1 MRIKLKDGSIFNAPD
16 GLSKVEYRDL
26 LLKERP
32 DLYQLSDNPIDVA
45 GDAVERFLGQSK
57 AALVDVLPAIADDL
71 MGDQEGYQKQM
82 GEYAQK
88 LQDLE
93 LRAPR
98 RYDSY
103 EDVNG
108 VGDAALY
115 GIEAMSEAAP
125 QLGVQLGA
133 AGLGALAGSVVPGVG
148 TAAGAVTA
156 GALASAILNSPE
168 ILNAVT
174 DPSTG
179 KVNYGAGAMALAGVT
194 ALDMVGLGEVG
205 GPVLKKA
212 ILGKALEKAGMEAGD
227 AFLMRAGKGFLRGAL
242 AEAPTEGA
250 QQAIEN
256 AAQSY
261 VQQNGDLFSADSLSS
276 IADSMIRGGL
286 GGGIA
291 GGAIDASFG
300 QRPENQFNTAL
311 QRESGFSSALQGALD
326 VIPEIQGLQD
336 ELNKRH
342 TAEADA
348 NRQMRDIQ
356 ATSAMREAEMQR
368 QKQTALDARSQQLA
382 GGVSSYLNSLNGAQP
397 GTPPVKTPIETKLEK
412 VRRLV
417 QDNNGSKEER
427 AARIREAQML
437 ALEHQRNIENQAAAA
452 TQYGL
457 GAYLDKMGVS
467 EAGISP
473 HKTTVAKDASGKV
486 VARTTPHLIPEGTAL
501 EQILA
506 GVRSRVD
513 QVNAEK
519 TKNTEVS
526 VSPKETPNAAVE
538 DVDTKTKFS
547 FPPKKIEDVIE
558 SATPE
563 ERKSIDQLS
572 NDDIGKKIDELKAR
586 YEQRVA
592 EVDEQHIKPLEKK
605 HGDIGKEW
613 ADGLRDA
620 IRSGKY
626 DNRKL
631 ARAFTISHLL
641 NTLPKDSPYS
651 LRLVGSIKPTAAE
664 AAAVKR
670 SSGKEFTE
678 DMEAGGKYDSLSD
691 KALKGLFQ
699 ISLSDNISDEVT
711 ETSAHEFFHAMQ
723 DYFEAADPKAAKALK
738 TEIGGK
744 DQTVNF
750 DGLSK
755 RVQNLVK
762 SVGAEE
768 KIKAKGDISGDE
780 MQAYIYGAYANA
792 LLNGERVGLQKP
804 GLARAWN
811 FIGDMRQRAK
821 NWANGAGF
829 KTAEDIFSDVVSG
842 KKAKELEGKSP
853 AKKKA
858 EKFSIDNE
866 EGKKWF
872 GNSKAVNADGTPKR
886 YYHGTGK
893 KFDEFK
899 KGKSAYGS
907 IFFTPDE
914 DFANQFAES
923 DHASGG
929 GGRTRKS
936 GQVVYPVY
944 IKAERPFDYEKP
956 EEWEAD
962 FSKYLQKKLA
972 AESNMDFGQ
981 IDQLVKRSVKW
992 AKAGSWNTVESK
1004 WFNDYI
1010 KDRGYDS
1017 FYVKEGGVKNLA
1029 ILDPKQA
1036 KSVFNEFKEGAA
1048 DSPKFSI
1055 AAPKN
1060 SKEFDNWFDNSAVVD
1075 ENGEP
1080 LVVFHGT
1087 MSNFNQFDQS
1097 HLGKETR
1104 ALSAKLGFFF
1114 SGNPNISSSYTVKP
1128 NPYQNLW
1135 YSRKDGSWYERA
1147 NEAALNMFG
1156 KTAYRPGG
1164 NVMPVFLSI
1173 QNPYVVDYKGG
1184 DYSDIPFSKTINEAR
1199 ALGHDG
1205 VIMKNARDPGYSE
1218 KLTGISDEDAEA
1230 AANIYVV
1237 FDANQVKSAIGNSG
1251 EYSKDNPDIR
1261 FSVPS
1266 GISEINVPAFLST
1279 NPEFAMPVY
1288 GSTAIVRKEL
1298 NKFLGKAFN
1307 AEQTDTGYGWGFMD
1321 SWLTAMQNHFRPV
1334 HKMVESI
1341 EERTGKKL
1349 ADSENPVNAEV
1360 RYHGKTGNA
1369 IKQAKE
1375 VDFKPILQF
1384 LKNNN
1389 IDWAD
1394 FDKYLY
1400 AQHARERNEY
1410 LRSKGSKAVDP
1421 SGMSDKEAADIISKL
1436 RTPRMEEAARMVY
1449 KLLKKTNQLRV
1460 ESGLLPKSFLNP
1472 AAHNAATGDNLPV
1485 YQRYVP
1491 LRGWEDD
1498 PETEDAS
1505 MNAGQGFNINGK
1517 EIKSA
1522 TGRNSKAANILAH
1535 VMMQHVEAIIRAEK
1549 NQVGNAMLKMV
1560 LNNPVPGV
1568 SVNEYE
1574 TKPAVVNGK
1583 IVYRAQLPSLFD
1595 KESVFATKK
1604 DGKLYIM
1611 EFADKRTARALNNSG
1626 REALNPLFKAMSKIS
1641 RYMASIN
1648 TMFSPEFVIF
1658 NFARDIQ
1665 TAALNLSQY
1674 DLDKIRMQT
1683 IRDVGKAFKAISHA
1697 EGAQFWKAFGSPD
1710 QKWVGYYKD
1719 FLADGA
1725 STEFL
1730 GLQTIEDMKDEMSKL
1745 VEDYNNKSSLSKA
1758 KHALQYVGSLFERHN
1773 SAIENATRL
1782 SVYVNAIKAGMTRE
1796 KAAEIA
1802 KEITINFNR
1811 KGEYG
1816 PVMNAAYVFY
1826 NAAVQGNAALVR
1838 GIIKNKKFRRMMGSV
1853 VVMGMMND
1861 LVNRMV
1867 AGEDD
1872 KGENL
1877 WDKLPDYMKQR
1888 NFIMMNPYTGNV
1900 MFQFPMPYGF
1910 NAFWNA
1916 GRYAGAAVSGSMSP
1930 GTALLNT
1937 FTSYVDAFNPLG
1949 NGDLLTIATPTLIDP
1964 WVESAMNKNFAGA
1977 PIMPEGNPFG
1987 PQTPDAYKFF
1997 NSTSPLFTK
2006 TAEWLNKLTG
2016 GTEVRSGLIDVSPET
2031 LEYALDY
2038 LTGATGATVMRSAE
2052 LARKLVAG
2060 DWEDLEWN
2068 DVPLARKLFASIPKN
2083 VDQQEYAQMRDDV
2096 MLAKQGIDQARKQR
2110 DHEKIKSIMA
2120 EEREKLTI
2128 SRTFQSIDRRL
2139 SDLRNQIKNI
2149 DYNKAIPD
2157 VIKAERKK
2165 AIREQMDRLRTQAMK
2180 VYLQRIPEGK
2190 RVNS

>member
-45 GDAVERFLGQSK
+45 GDAVERSLGQSK

-212 ILGKALEKAGMEAGD
+212 ILGRALEKAGMEAGD

-311 QRESGFSSALQGALD
+311 QKESGFSSALQGALD
-326 VIPEIQGLQD
+326 VLPEIQGLQD
-336 ELNKRH
+336 ELSKRH
-342 TAEADA
+342 SAEAILNQQIRDNQARAEA
-348 NRQMRDIQ
+348 NALRIQQENARQRLINAEQISMPDNGRNPDVIRPGYAYNVSTDEGTVPAPIPAVERGFKEPRQ
-356 ATSAMREAEMQR
+356 PQGDLFKTPFQLRTFNNEAAYIPEELIAREQQRADNARKNEVMNAGREAKR
-368 QKQTALDARSQQLA
+368 Q
-382 GGVSSYLNSLNGAQP
+382 
-397 GTPPVKTPIETKLEK
+397 
-412 VRRLV
+412 
-417 QDNNGSKEER
+417 
-427 AARIREAQML
+427 ARIAEEARKAESIRLQQEQKTREQENTKAI
-437 ALEHQRNIENQAAAA
+437 LEAAKPLRMPASIDVDQLS
-452 TQYGL
+452 TK
-457 GAYLDKMGVS
+457 DKTFLTLKGVPVEGRASIPLS
-467 EAGISP
+467 EIRETVSDETADRIA
-473 HKTTVAKDASGKV
+473 KTTG
-486 VARTTPHLIPEGTAL
+486 
-501 EQILA
+501 
-506 GVRSRVD
+506 
-513 QVNAEK
+513 
-519 TKNTEVS
+519 
-526 VSPKETPNAAVE
+526 
-538 DVDTKTKFS
+538 TKTKFS
-547 FPPKKIEDVIE
+547 FTPTKIEDVIE
-558 SATPE
+558 TATPE
-563 ERKSIDQLS
+563 ERKSVDQLS

-586 YEQRVA
+586 YEQRVQ

-750 DGLSK
+750 DSLSK

-804 GLARAWN
+804 GLNRAWN

-944 IKAERPFDYEKP
+944 IKAEKPFDYEKP

-972 AESNMDFGQ
+972 DESNMDFGQ
-981 IDQLVKRSVKW
+981 IDQLVKRSIKW

-1029 ILDPKQA
+1029 VLDNKQV

-1048 DSPKFSI
+1048 ES
-1055 AAPKN
+1055 
-1060 SKEFDNWFDNSAVVD
+1060 SK
-1075 ENGEP
+1075 
-1080 LVVFHGT
+1080 
-1087 MSNFNQFDQS
+1087 
-1097 HLGKETR
+1097 
-1104 ALSAKLGFFF
+1104 
-1114 SGNPNISSSYTVKP
+1114 
-1128 NPYQNLW
+1128 
-1135 YSRKDGSWYERA
+1135 
-1147 NEAALNMFG
+1147 
-1156 KTAYRPGG
+1156 
-1164 NVMPVFLSI
+1164 
-1173 QNPYVVDYKGG
+1173 
-1184 DYSDIPFSKTINEAR
+1184 
-1199 ALGHDG
+1199 
-1205 VIMKNARDPGYSE
+1205 
-1218 KLTGISDEDAEA
+1218 
-1230 AANIYVV
+1230 
-1237 FDANQVKSAIGNSG
+1237 
-1251 EYSKDNPDIR
+1251 

-1266 GISEINVPAFLST
+1266 GATSVNVPEFFKS

-1375 VDFKPILQF
+1375 ADFKPILQF

-1535 VMMQHVEAIIRAEK
+1535 VMMQHVETIIRAEK

-1648 TMFSPEFVIF
+1648 TMFSPEFVIS

-1773 SAIENATRL
+1773 AAIENATRL

-2052 LARKLVAG
+2052 LARKVVAG
-2060 DWEDLEWN
+2060 DWEDLEWS

-2110 DHEKIKSIMA
+2110 DPEKIKSIMA
-2120 EEREKLTI
+2120 EEREKLAI

-2139 SDLRNQIKNI
+2139 TDLRNQIKNI